1 MDGVL
6 TIIVKKIVAINVE
19 FSRKIIL
26 WGDKRKNKISNKNI
40 IISWQGYKF
49 SIIYLKEPWQNI
61 VKRILLYVLIK
72 REFNPQAERLNIN
85 D

>member
-26 WGDKRKNKISNKNI
+26 
-40 IISWQGYKF
+40 
-49 SIIYLKEPWQNI
+49 
-61 VKRILLYVLIK
+61 
-72 REFNPQAERLNIN
+72 
-85 D
+85 